1 MDALEKVKQAEIER
15 ERLIEEA
22 KRSALL
28 LYREASLA
36 AEKRIQEAH
45 TAIEKQAGEMLDGER
60 VKIKEEIKK
69 LALQYEKDKEELK
82 SRASKNKE
90 RTVKLIKDKII

>member
-1 MDALEKVKQAEIER
+1 MDALEKVKQAEVER
-15 ERLIEEA
+15 EMLIEEA
-22 KRSALL
+22 KRSAPGR
-28 LYREASLA
+28 YREASLA
-36 AEKRIQEAH
+36 AEKKIREAR
-45 TAIEKQAGEMLDGER
+45 TAIEKQAGEMLDVER

-69 LALQYEKDKEELK
+69 LTLQYEKDREELK

>member
-1 MDALEKVKQAEIER
+1 MDALEKVKQAEVER
-15 ERLIEEA
+15 ERLIEKA
-22 KRSALL
+22 KKSAPGR
-28 LYREASLA
+28 YRETSLA
-36 AEKRIQEAH
+36 AEKRIREARIS
-45 TAIEKQAGEMLDGER
+45 IEKQAGEMLNGER

-69 LALQYEKDKEELK
+69 LTLQYENDREELK

>member
-1 MDALEKVKQAEIER
+1 MDALEKVKQAEVER

-22 KRSALL
+22 KSSAHGR
-28 LYREASLA
+28 YREAGLA
-36 AEKRIQEAH
+36 AEKRIQEAR
-45 TAIEKQAGEMLDGER
+45 TEVEKQADEMLDGER

-69 LALQYEKDKEELK
+69 LTLQYEKDRKELK
-82 SRASKNKE
+82 RHASKNKE